1 MGLVLVFPPCAQAR
15 GKPRGGEGQG
25 AGRGV
30 GGERRPSHTCAPQ
43 GWPASNPLPVAA
55 PAASAP
61 AASPGASPTLHVG
74 RQGRPP
80 CPPAAPRAREG
91 TSSHRAPG
99 LPYLVLRSP
108 LLVRLHRALVA
119 TPRPDLA
126 AATAPSSASGSR
138 GHGGASAA
146 SPSGA
151 GEAEAASEDPRPP
164 PRLARPQPPRV
175 RPRCPHSGG
184 PGPPGTAERRA
195 GAEKRMRAG
204 GSEVGGAG
212 RGGHRGRGAGSPV
225 PQAPADPRL
234 CVCHRLYGDFPRR
247 GQRERPPA
255 LLGPNSAAG

>member
-1 MGLVLVFPPCAQAR
+1 MCSRPALRPGESPGAERAR
-15 GKPRGGEGQG
+15 VRGGGG
-25 AGRGV
+25 

-43 GWPASNPLPVAA
+43 GWPSSSPLPVAA

-61 AASPGASPTLHVG
+61 AASPGASRTLHVG
-74 RQGRPP
+74 RQDRPP
-80 CPPAAPRAREG
+80 PRSPRRRQPSTPPPRG
-91 TSSHRAPG
+91 PPSHTAPG

-126 AATAPSSASGSR
+126 AAAAPSSASGSR

-164 PRLARPQPPRV
+164 PCLARPQPPRV

-184 PGPPGTAERRA
+184 PGPPGTAGRRA
-195 GAEKRMRAG
+195 EAKRTRAG
-204 GSEVGGAG
+204 GSEVGGPKTQTQL
-212 RGGHRGRGAGSPV
+212 S
-225 PQAPADPRL
+225 D
-234 CVCHRLYGDFPRR
+234 
-247 GQRERPPA
+247 
-255 LLGPNSAAG
+255 

>member
-1 MGLVLVFPPCAQAR
+1 MCAAGLAVLKPTSRRRPGGLGSRRLAR
-15 GKPRGGEGQG
+15 GLPDAPRGAPGPPPPRSPRRRQPSTPPP
-25 AGRGV
+25 RGP
-30 GGERRPSHTCAPQ
+30 PSHT
-43 GWPASNPLPVAA
+43 
-55 PAASAP
+55 
-61 AASPGASPTLHVG
+61 
-74 RQGRPP
+74 
-80 CPPAAPRAREG
+80 
-91 TSSHRAPG
+91 APG

-126 AATAPSSASGSR
+126 AAAAPSSASGSR

-164 PRLARPQPPRV
+164 PCLARPQPPRV
-175 RPRCPHSGG
+175 HPRCPHSGG
-184 PGPPGTAERRA
+184 PGPPGTAGRRA
-195 GAEKRMRAG
+195 EAKRTRAG

-212 RGGHRGRGAGSPV
+212 GGGHRGPGAGSPV

-234 CVCHRLYGDFPRR
+234 CVCHRLYGDSPHR